1 MGKKHRKELQLGKKD
16 RGELQFGKKD
26 WRNYRCE
33 RRIEG
38 FKQGEEG
45 RGFTIGED
53 NEWGI
58 EIGEVGLGDLHLR
71 KEDWEDL

>member
-1 MGKKHRKELQLGKKD
+1 MGGFIIEEEGLEDHSWG
-16 RGELQFGKKD
+16 
-26 WRNYRCE
+26 

-38 FKQGEEG
+38 LAHGEEG